1 MSQAN
6 VELVLGFQPE
16 PDMDLVEH
24 FRDDD
29 SWAEFSAALAPA
41 FAPDFES
48 ANALLG
54 IEKTYT
60 GMDGFRNLWLDWLAP
75 WATHRVELEEAIDL
89 GDQVLVLAEALATIE
104 GSTAQ
109 VKRTTGALWTVRNGK
124 VARVEFYPDRDEALK
139 AVGLAE

>member
-1 MSQAN
+1 MSEAN

-41 FAPDFES
+41 FASDFES

-60 GMDGFRNLWLDWLAP
+60 GMGGFRNLWLDWLAP
-75 WATHRVELEEAIDL
+75 WATHRVEIEEAIDL

-109 VKRTTGALWTVRNGK
+109 VKRTTGALWTVRYGK
-124 VARVEFYPDRDEALK
+124 VARVEFYPDRAEALE
-139 AVGLAE
+139 AVGLAG

>member
-1 MSQAN
+1 MSQEN
-6 VELVLGFQPE
+6 VELVLRFQPD

-41 FAPDFES
+41 FAPNFES

-60 GMDGFRNLWLDWLAP
+60 GMDGFRTLWLDWLAP
-75 WATHRVELEEAIDL
+75 WATHRVEIEKAVDL

-109 VKRTTGALWTVRNGK
+109 VKRNTGALWTVRYRK

-139 AVGLAE
+139 ALGLAE

>member
-1 MSQAN
+1 MSQEN
-6 VELVLGFQPE
+6 VELVLGFQPDPE
-16 PDMDLVEH
+16 MDLVER

-41 FAPDFES
+41 FAPDFAS

-54 IEKTYT
+54 IEKTYI

-75 WATHRVELEEAIDL
+75 WATHRVKIGKAIDL
-89 GDQVLVLAEALATIE
+89 GDRVLVLAEVLATIE
-104 GSTAQ
+104 GSEAQ
-109 VKRTTGALWTVRNGK
+109 IKRTTGGVWTVHDGK
-124 VARVEFYPDRDEALK
+124 VARVEFYPDRDEALE

>member
-1 MSQAN
+1 MSQEN
-6 VELVLGFQPE
+6 VEFVLGFQPDPE
-16 PDMDLVEH
+16 MDLVEH

-60 GMDGFRNLWLDWLAP
+60 GMAGLRSLWLDWLAP
-75 WATHRVELEEAIDL
+75 WATHRVEIEEVIDL

-109 VKRTTGALWTVRNGK
+109 VKLTTAALWTVRYGK
-124 VARVEFYPDRDEALK
+124 VTRVEFYPDREEALK

>member
-89 GDQVLVLAEALATIE
+89 GDRVLVLAEALATIE
-104 GSTAQ
+104 GSTAH
-109 VKRTTGALWTVRNGK
+109 VKRSTGALWTVRNGK

-139 AVGLAE
+139 AVGLEG

>member
-1 MSQAN
+1 MSQEN
-6 VELVLGFQPE
+6 VELVLAFQPH

-60 GMDGFRNLWLDWLAP
+60 GMGGFRNLWLDWLAP
-75 WATHRVELEEAIDL
+75 WATQRVEIDQAIDL
-89 GDQVLVLAEALATIE
+89 GDQGLMIDKALATVE

-109 VKRTTGALWTVRNGK
+109 VKRTAAALWTLRHAK
-124 VARVEFYPDRDEALK
+124 VTRVEFYPDQGEALK

>member
-1 MSQAN
+1 
-6 VELVLGFQPE
+6 VEVVLGFQPD
-16 PDMDLVEH
+16 PDMNLVEH
-24 FRDDD
+24 FCDDD

-60 GMDGFRNLWLDWLAP
+60 GMDGLRNLWLDWLAP
-75 WATHRVELEEAIDL
+75 WATHRVAIEEAIDL

-109 VKRTTGALWTVRNGK
+109 VKLTTGALWTVRYGK
-124 VARVEFYPDRDEALK
+124 VTRVEFYPDRDEALK
-139 AVGLAE
+139 AVGLDG

>member
-1 MSQAN
+1 VSQEN
-6 VELVLGFQPE
+6 VDLVLGFQPR
-16 PDMDLVEH
+16 PDIDLVEH

-41 FAPDFES
+41 FAPEFES

-75 WATHRVELEEAIDL
+75 WATQRVEIEEAIDL
-89 GDQVLVLAEALATIE
+89 GDQVLVLAEALATFD

-109 VKRTTGALWTVRNGK
+109 VKRTTAGLWTVRDAK
-124 VARVEFYPDRDEALK
+124 VTRVEFYPDQGEALK
-139 AVGLAE
+139 AVGLEE